1 VTFRVIKVTLPFP
14 QLIKEQE
21 MAEQATPIEAAA
33 RMSRRH
39 LLAAL
44 TIVGMLGL
52 AALLSFTTAGGD
64 AGKILWQVMPV
75 MIAVTA
81 ASLYRSYKRVD
92 IRALK
97 TVRNDELRQA
107 SLSRAWRNGFFAV
120 LGLQPMLALGLGW
133 SGAANAAA
141 LMAAA
146 SATIGAA
153 TVLASLLWYDR

>member
-1 VTFRVIKVTLPFP
+1 
-14 QLIKEQE
+14 

-120 LGLQPMLALGLGW
+120 LGLQPVLALGLAW
-133 SGAANAAA
+133 SGTAHGVA
-141 LMAAA
+141 LMAAVTA
-146 SATIGAA
+146 LIGAG
-153 TVLASLLWYDR
+153 TVHTSLLWYDR

>member
-1 VTFRVIKVTLPFP
+1 
-14 QLIKEQE
+14 

-97 TVRNDELRQA
+97 AVRNDELRQA

-120 LGLQPMLALGLGW
+120 LGLQPVLGLAW
-133 SGAANAAA
+133 SGTAHGVA
-141 LMAAA
+141 LMAAV
-146 SATIGAA
+146 
-153 TVLASLLWYDR
+153 TVLVGAGTVHTSLLWYDR

>member
-1 VTFRVIKVTLPFP
+1 
-14 QLIKEQE
+14 
-21 MAEQATPIEAAA
+21 MAEQSTPIEAAA

-64 AGKILWQVMPV
+64 AGKILWEVMPV
-75 MIAVTA
+75 MIA

-120 LGLQPMLALGLGW
+120 LGLQPVLALGLAW
-133 SGAANAAA
+133 SGTAHGVA
-141 LMAAA
+141 LMAAVTA
-146 SATIGAA
+146 LVGAG
-153 TVLASLLWYDR
+153 TVHTSLLWYDR